1 MAVEQR
7 IKDALDEARMVVLVV
22 QVLLGFQFGVVLE
35 RRFDE
40 LSRAGQLVHVGGLAL
55 LLAAF
60 ALAVAPAT
68 FHRMAEHGNDTPR
81 VLQFTSR
88 MVGLALLPF
97 AAALGTSLFVVSEST
112 GTRLEAAM
120 IGAAGVLCALALW
133 YGWPLLHRRHSTPEL
148 ERQDPSD
155 IATKIEHALTE
166 ARMVLPGAQ
175 ALLGFQFMSFFAPG
189 FMELPRASR
198 LIHLSGLLCVSLAG
212 ILLIAPAAFHR
223 IAEQGESTTRFYRY
237 ASGMV
242 QASLVPLALGMSAD
256 FYVVVAKVSGSTAD
270 GAVSAAALL
279 SSVFGLWL
287 CIPWFARTP
296 DARSAHISRPS

>member
-1 MAVEQR
+1 MALEQR
-7 IKDALDEARMVVLVV
+7 IKDALNEARMVVLVV
-22 QVLLGFQFGVVLE
+22 QVLLGFQFSVVLQQ
-35 RRFDE
+35 RFDQ
-40 LSRAGQLVHVGGLAL
+40 LSRAGQLVHVAGLGL

-68 FHRMAEHGNDTPR
+68 FHRMAEHGNDSPR
-81 VLQFTSR
+81 VLQFTSC

-97 AAALGTSLFVVSEST
+97 AAALGTSLFVVSEWM

-120 IGAAGVLCALALW
+120 ISAAGVLCALALW
-133 YGWPLLHRRHSTPEL
+133 YGWPLLHRRRPTPER
-148 ERQDPSD
+148 ERQGPSD

-175 ALLGFQFMSFFAPG
+175 ALLGFQFMSFFAAG
-189 FMELPRASR
+189 FADLPRASR
-198 LIHLSGLLCVSLAG
+198 LIHFSGLLSVSLAG

-223 IAEQGESTTRFYRY
+223 LAEQGQSTTRFYRD

-242 QASLVPLALGMSAD
+242 QASLVPLALWMSAD
-256 FYVVVAKVSGSTAD
+256 FYVVVAKVSGWIAD

-279 SSVFGLWL
+279 LGVFCLWWG
-287 CIPWFARTP
+287 IPRFSRT
-296 DARSAHISRPS
+296 A